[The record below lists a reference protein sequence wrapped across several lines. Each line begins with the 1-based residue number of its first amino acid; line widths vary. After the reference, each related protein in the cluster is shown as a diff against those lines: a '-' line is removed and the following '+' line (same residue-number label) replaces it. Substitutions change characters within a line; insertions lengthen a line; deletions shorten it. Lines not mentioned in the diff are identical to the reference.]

1 MTEQPH
7 FCKCGCG
14 KRLFKAYNSTI
25 WPEYYLGHN
34 PNKKVPEKRS
44 VVAKK
49 VAKATKQKPKNTKFD
64 FYSTRA
70 WINCSHFVLTYYA
83 NDEGMVQCSTSGKW
97 MHVTDKNCHCGHYIK
112 VRDMSKTNYSVALE
126 FTNLAPQSY
135 QENIH
140 RGGNQIEMR
149 KWLVKQHGEKVIE
162 DLELKQHNIC
172 KPDLIYLMYWA
183 DFYEQQL
190 EILLK
195 KRGIK
200 DFWKS
205 K

>member
-1 MTEQPH
+1 MSNEPQY
-7 FCKCGCG
+7 CLGGCG
-14 KRLFKAYNSTI
+14 LRMFAGYNSTI
-25 WPEYYLGHN
+25 VPKYCNKCN

-49 VAKATKQKPKNTKFD
+49 SKIAKQKPKGRFN
-64 FYSTRA
+64 FYSSKA

-83 NDEGMVQCSTSGKW
+83 DNEGNVQCSTSGKW

-162 DLELKQHNIC
+162 DLELKQHNVC